1 MKKIYLFIAA
11 ICVLSV
17 THAFAQ
23 FEKGRIMA
31 GISSPVGTPAAGVSL
46 MNMGAGR
53 EKYKEDGEPAE
64 KGTKYFNFNILPRA
78 AYFITD
84 NLAAGLDLHFY
95 VNTEKHGGNGSSYKG
110 RYTFLAASPFVRYY
124 YPLEKI
130 HPFAEAN
137 LGFGTGRT
145 GGDWSVYK
153 VNALI
158 YGVGIGAALPLGEN
172 LMLDG
177 LAGFNFSSF
186 KNDNTGKK
194 QSYYKTIHN
203 TIGVRVGFTMLFDLQ
218 K

>member
-31 GISSPVGTPAAGVSL
+31 GISSPVGTTTAGVSF

-64 KGTKYFNFNILPRA
+64 KGTRHFNFNILPRA
-78 AYFITD
+78 AYFIMD
-84 NLAAGLDLHFY
+84 NLAAGLDLEIFL
-95 VNTEKHGGNGSSYKG
+95 NTKKDDYNGSTYKG
-110 RYTFLAASPFVRYY
+110 RYTFLSAAPFVRYY

-130 HPFAEAN
+130 HPFAEAK
-137 LGFGTGRT
+137 LGFGAGKT

-153 VNALI
+153 SNTLI

-177 LAGFNFSSF
+177 LAGFNYSSW
-186 KNDNTGKK
+186 KDDYSDKK
-194 QSYYKTIHN
+194 QSYYKTIYN
-203 TIGVRVGFTMLFDLQ
+203 TIGVRVGFTMLFDFR